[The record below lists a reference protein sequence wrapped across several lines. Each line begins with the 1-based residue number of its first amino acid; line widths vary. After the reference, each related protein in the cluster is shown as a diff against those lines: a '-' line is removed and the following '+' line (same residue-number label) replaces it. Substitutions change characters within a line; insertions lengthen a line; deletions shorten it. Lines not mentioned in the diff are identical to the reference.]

1 MCLYVFRICCCF
13 LCFKQK
19 TAYELRISDWS
30 SDVCSSDLD
39 RANLKGANLEH
50 ATFNSSSLRGANL
63 QEVNFADARL
73 SNTDLSG
80 ADLRSCL
87 LDGADMSGADLT
99 DCVIASGMDKLAPD
113 IRALVVAHFDWIS
126 SGGRKGTPASFAGR
140 DLIGVNFFGAGL
152 PAAAFTAANL
162 GG

>member
-1 MCLYVFRICCCF
+1 MGA
-13 LCFKQK
+13 
-19 TAYELRISDWS
+19 TARNAHFDGAT
-30 SDVCSSDLD
+30 LD

-126 SGGRKGTPASFAGR
+126 SGGRNGTPASRSDARRVGKECVSACR
-140 DLIGVNFFGAGL
+140 SG
-152 PAAAFTAANL
+152 
-162 GG
+162 